1 LPLRRRL
8 NPTKILL
15 GGYAGIILL
24 GALLLMLP
32 WSRNGDLSPLDALFT
47 SASAVCVTGL
57 VVKDTA
63 TFYTLFGKAVIIT
76 LIQVGGLSYMTF
88 ATLFLFL
95 VGRKGSLVVRSTMA
109 ASYPDLSL
117 GEVYRFARGI
127 VVMALAAEA
136 VGFILLSF
144 PFVGRYG
151 FPAGLGHAAFHAVSA
166 FCNAGFSSFS
176 DSLTT
181 WRGDILVNLTL
192 LWLIVMGGIGFVALD
207 EYYNRFI
214 RRRRRKLTLHGRMV
228 AAMTIGL
235 VLVGF
240 VAFLAFEW
248 TGAMADFPVRE
259 KILSA
264 LFMSITP
271 RTAGFN
277 TLNYASLSPFSLLL
291 TTGLMIIGA
300 SPGGTAGGIKT
311 TALAVV
317 FIRLM
322 ATLTGK
328 HESSAF
334 GYRIGA
340 EAIRKAYAVFVLAL
354 FVVSGALLLISLTDS
369 EGMIIRGL
377 LPYLFETASA
387 FGTVGLSLGS
397 FTVPNASLSA
407 DLSVLGKCII
417 IITMLIGRIGV
428 LSLFM
433 TFITPAHD
441 LVRYVE
447 GKVVIG

>member
-1 LPLRRRL
+1 MKRRL
-8 NPTKILL
+8 NPTKVLL
-15 GGYAGIILL
+15 SGYASIILL
-24 GALLLMLP
+24 GALLLLLP

-47 SASAVCVTGL
+47 STSAVCVTGL
-57 VVKDTA
+57 IVKDTA
-63 TFYTLFGKAVIIT
+63 TFYTLFGKAVILG
-76 LIQVGGLSYMTF
+76 LIQLGGLSYMTF

-109 ASYPDLSL
+109 ASYPDLSM
-117 GEVYRFARGI
+117 GEVYKFARRI
-127 VVMALAAEA
+127 MVMAFAAEA
-136 VGFILLSF
+136 IGSILLSV

-151 FPAGLGHAAFHAVSA
+151 FPAGLGHAAFHSVSA
-166 FCNAGFSSFS
+166 FCNAGFSTFS
-176 DSLTT
+176 DSLVS
-181 WRGDILVNLTL
+181 WRGNILVNLTSIALIL
-192 LWLIVMGGIGFVALD
+192 LGGLGFVALD

-214 RRRRRKLTLHGRMV
+214 RLKKRKLTLHGRVV
-228 AAMTIGL
+228 AAMTLGL
-235 VLVGF
+235 VATGF
-240 VAFLAFEW
+240 SAFLVFEW
-248 TGAMADFPVRE
+248 TGAMADFPVKD

-277 TLNYASLSPFSLLL
+277 TVNYASASVFSLLL
-291 TTGLMIIGA
+291 TIALMIIGA
-300 SPGGTAGGIKT
+300 SPGGTSGGMKT
-311 TALAVV
+311 TTLAVV
-317 FIRLM
+317 FTRLM

-328 HESSAF
+328 HESSLL

-354 FVVSGALLLISLTDS
+354 FVVTGAIMLISLTDAH
-369 EGMIIRGL
+369 GILIRGFV
-377 LPYLFETASA
+377 PYLFEVVSA

-407 DLSVLGKCII
+407 DLSALGKCII
-417 IITMLIGRIGV
+417 IITMLIGRLGV

-433 TFITPAHD
+433 TFVTPARD

-447 GKVVIG
+447 GRVVIG